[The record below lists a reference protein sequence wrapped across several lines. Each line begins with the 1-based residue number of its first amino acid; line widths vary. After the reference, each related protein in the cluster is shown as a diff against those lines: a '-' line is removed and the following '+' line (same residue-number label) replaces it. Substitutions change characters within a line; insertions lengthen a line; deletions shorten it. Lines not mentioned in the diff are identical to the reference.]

1 MDSITISK
9 EKILRQ
15 KGVVV
20 LSLKEYQTLCE
31 KAMPVY
37 CLSGKEAEEV
47 DKLAESGLK
56 EYRAGKCRT
65 IKSLADLG

>member
-1 MDSITISK
+1 MATITISK
-9 EKILRQ
+9 EKILKQ

-20 LSLKEYQTLCE
+20 LPLKEYQMLCE
-31 KAMPVY
+31 RAVPVY

-47 DKLAESGLK
+47 DKLAKRGLK

-65 IKSLADLG
+65 IKSLADLD